1 MFIISL
7 IILAIIIY
15 FVSELSVSKEG
26 YTNIK
31 RSRSFKFDKVITSDY
46 EEEPVQKYK
55 YDISFEFSI
64 CKNELVSTSTTTSTK
79 HTFSV
84 FPIK

>member
-31 RSRSFKFDKVITSDY
+31 RSRSFKFDKVITSDH

-64 CKNELVSTSTTTSTK
+64 SKNESVSTSTK